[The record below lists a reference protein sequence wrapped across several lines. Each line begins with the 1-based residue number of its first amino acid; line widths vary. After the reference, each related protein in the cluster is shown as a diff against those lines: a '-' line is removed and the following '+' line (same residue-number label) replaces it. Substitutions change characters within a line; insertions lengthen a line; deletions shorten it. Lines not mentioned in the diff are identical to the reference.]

1 MQTKSNT
8 VEEILYE
15 NEHYVVGIAEG
26 HIMVND
32 NILDWHYQVIN
43 KKTGIVE
50 LKHTS
55 LPFCLNVAERSSVEL
70 EQENHLWVR
79 KATREEGHPF
89 FSDEEEEDES
99 SQVVLQF
106 HFKPESKKN

>member
-1 MQTKSNT
+1 MPTKSNE

-15 NEHYVVGIAEG
+15 NENYVVGVAEG

-55 LPFCLNVAERSSVEL
+55 LPFCLNVAERSSFEL

-79 KATREEGHPF
+79 KASSEEGNPF
-89 FSDEEEEDES
+89 FSNEGEDS
-99 SQVVLQF
+99 SQDDFAF